1 VSAHRCSSPAA
12 ARKEAPCG
20 HGQRA
25 GVHEGRRRRS
35 KRVASPPRWHLLVRR
50 AIPRSIPRNL
60 QLKVQTALWWDL
72 HRISAYRR
80 AAGNAIP
87 QPSHKHPTIDPA
99 KTLYSIRWG
108 SFVITT
114 WMRTVSARPAHRARG
129 QLRDPPGGTPP
140 PRAAETAA
148 DRRATPAAAA
158 VDCACSGRGVPER
171 RSPRPLLPRPRP
183 APRRHGLGTPS

>member
-1 VSAHRCSSPAA
+1 MTGPTSRPFASERRRARHRESLLPAMETMVSAHRCSSPAA

-72 HRISAYRR
+72 HRISAYSR

-99 KTLYSIRWG
+99 KTLYCALVKQGAALCSPRHILQLIGQSVPKRQ
-108 SFVITT
+108 
-114 WMRTVSARPAHRARG
+114 RPEALMA
-129 QLRDPPGGTPP
+129 LD
-140 PRAAETAA
+140 
-148 DRRATPAAAA
+148 
-158 VDCACSGRGVPER
+158 RGVG
-171 RSPRPLLPRPRP
+171 S
-183 APRRHGLGTPS
+183 